1 MDELPP
7 GFRFYPTEEELVS
20 FYLHNKLQGIR
31 EEEFHKVIPVVD
43 IYQFDP
49 WHLPQ
54 ISGDLCYGD
63 PEQWFFFTPRQE
75 REARGG
81 RPNRITNSGY
91 WKATGSPAYVY
102 SNDRVV
108 GVKKTMVF
116 YEGKAPTGNKT
127 KWKMIEYKAIEG
139 EATSLNISTP
149 MLRHEYSVCRVYVN
163 SGCVRTFDRR
173 PSGPAVTE
181 TPANHTLG
189 NVDAST
195 SHQSS
200 INTADKATSPGIVS
214 PENHAHP
221 SLTDDT
227 DDWEMPDTIWQWEQ
241 LNWL

>member
-20 FYLHNKLQGIR
+20 FYLHNKLEGVR

-49 WHLPQ
+49 WQLPQ

-63 PEQWFFFTPRQE
+63 PEQWFFFTPQQD

-102 SNDRVV
+102 SNDRVI
-108 GVKKTMVF
+108 GAKKTMVF
-116 YEGKAPTGNKT
+116 YQGKAPTGNKT

-139 EATSLNISTP
+139 EATSLNTSTP
-149 MLRHEYSVCRVYVN
+149 VLRHGYSVCRIYVN
-163 SGCVRTFDRR
+163 SGTVRTFDRR
-173 PSGPAVTE
+173 PSGPTVTE
-181 TPANHTLG
+181 TLG
-189 NVDAST
+189 NVHAST
-195 SHQSS
+195 SQQSFM
-200 INTADKATSPGIVS
+200 NTTDKASSSDIAS
-214 PENHAHP
+214 QENHAHP
-221 SLTDDT
+221 SLPGDADDL
-227 DDWEMPDTIWQWEQ
+227 EMPDTIWPWEQ